1 MTRKKKLATAKEMA
15 MVAMQAADDKKAED
29 ILTLDVA
36 ELLVVTEYFVLAT
49 GRTDVQVHAIADEIE
64 EQLRVQCNEKP
75 IGREGLSEKKWILL
89 DYGDVVVHV
98 FQPQERE
105 YYRLERLWGDAP
117 RLSLPDS
124 EPPAAANQ

>member
-1 MTRKKKLATAKEMA
+1 MTRKKKLATPKELA
-15 MVAMQAADDKKAED
+15 LTAMQAADDKKGED
-29 ILTLDVA
+29 IIALNVA

-64 EQLRVQCNEKP
+64 EQLRVQCNEKA
-75 IGREGLSEKKWILL
+75 IGREGLGENKWVLL
-89 DYGDVVVHV
+89 DYGDMVVHV